1 MQPHTPSRPPQER
14 RYACFDGDVDALW
27 IENMNS
33 VMDDNKLL
41 TLANG
46 ERIRLENYCALLFEV
61 GNLNYASPATVS
73 RAGMVY
79 VDPKNLRYSPYWQR
93 WVLTRPEVQREL
105 LNDFFEKIINQSIA
119 FILEGLDGTT
129 QGNPLKLVI
138 MQTDLNMV
146 TQFCNLY
153 DALLPNY
160 GPGDGKNY
168 DEPVLQVYN
177 TDTLECCF
185 LQAVYGS
192 MGACLVEKHQLIFDE
207 FMKRISGFPLVQDT
221 PENPASGGQFP
232 QNKPTLYDYFWDI
245 KENVWK
251 AWEWVVLPYTHDPTV
266 KFSEILVPT
275 VDNTRINRALALMS
289 EVGKSLPPRSQDV
302 LLMFVPISVPF
313 ADQTTRPACRRG
325 WNIKDGH
332 HHAIFAQSQS
342 GFERN

>member
-1 MQPHTPSRPPQER
+1 
-14 RYACFDGDVDALW
+14 VDALW

-93 WVLTRPEVQREL
+93 WVLTRPEPQREL
-105 LNDFFEKIINQSIA
+105 LNDFFEKIITQSIA

-153 DALLPNY
+153 DALLPNFVM
-160 GPGDGKNY
+160 DSKNY
-168 DEPVLQVYN
+168 DEPVAQSYN
-177 TDTLECCF
+177 TDSLECCF

-192 MGACLVEKHQLIFDE
+192 MGACLVEKHQPVFDE
-207 FMKRISGFPLVQDT
+207 YMKRISGFPLVQDT

-232 QNKPTLYDYFWDI
+232 QSKPTLYDYFWDV
-245 KENVWK
+245 KDNVWK
-251 AWEWVVLPYTHDPTV
+251 ASLVKAQTHMGLPTKCLVLNPKVSGPLAPIPSHPIPFRKP
-266 KFSEILVPT
+266 KF
-275 VDNTRINRALALMS
+275 RQAH
-289 EVGKSLPPRSQDV
+289 KLPPLASTFSF
-302 LLMFVPISVPF
+302 L
-313 ADQTTRPACRRG
+313 RPL
-325 WNIKDGH
+325 
-332 HHAIFAQSQS
+332 
-342 GFERN
+342 

>member
-1 MQPHTPSRPPQER
+1 
-14 RYACFDGDVDALW
+14 VDALW

-93 WVLTRPEVQREL
+93 WVLTRPEPQREL
-105 LNDFFEKIINQSIA
+105 LNDFFEKIITQSIA

-153 DALLPNY
+153 DALLPNFVM
-160 GPGDGKNY
+160 DSKNY
-168 DEPVLQVYN
+168 DEPVAQSYN
-177 TDTLECCF
+177 TDSLECCF

-192 MGACLVEKHQLIFDE
+192 MGACLVEKHQPVFDE
-207 FMKRISGFPLVQDT
+207 YMKRISGFPLVQDT

-232 QNKPTLYDYFWDI
+232 QSKPTLYDYFWDV
-245 KENVWK
+245 KDNVWK
-251 AWEWVVLPYTHDPTV
+251 AWEWVVLPYTHDPQV

-275 VDNTRINRALALMS
+275 VDNTRTNRTLSLMS
-289 EVGKSLPPRSQDV
+289 EVSVQPGCFGMSLLPASGICFINVCPYFGSISPPTPRSNDPFCLWARLVHQRR
-302 LLMFVPISVPF
+302 PPSCNICAISIRVS
-313 ADQTTRPACRRG
+313 T
-325 WNIKDGH
+325 
-332 HHAIFAQSQS
+332 
-342 GFERN
+342 

>member
-1 MQPHTPSRPPQER
+1 
-14 RYACFDGDVDALW
+14 
-27 IENMNS
+27 MNS

-61 GNLNYASPATVS
+61 GNLYYASPATVS

-93 WVLTRPEVQREL
+93 WVLTRPEPQREM
-105 LNDFFEKIINQSIA
+105 LNDFFEKIITNAIA

-153 DALLPNY
+153 DALLPTY
-160 GPGDGKNY
+160 GPPDNKTS
-168 DEPVLQVYN
+168 DEPVLKVYN
-177 TDTLECCF
+177 TDSLECCF

-192 MGACLVEKHQLIFDE
+192 LGACLLEKHQIIFDE
-207 FMKRISGFPLVQDT
+207 YMKRIAGFPLVQDT
-221 PENPASGGQFP
+221 HESPASGGQFP
-232 QNKPTLYDYFWDI
+232 QGKPTLYDYYWDI
-245 KENVWK
+245 TENCWL
-251 AWEWVVLPYTHDPTV
+251 AWEWVVKPYTHDPAV

-275 VDNTRINRALALMS
+275 VDNTRTNQLLSLMS
-289 EVGKSLPPRSQDV
+289 EVSRLVPQFCILILSRLGRSNDPCF
-302 LLMFVPISVPF
+302 LLVRLAHQRLRPSCNICVISI
-313 ADQTTRPACRRG
+313 RL
-325 WNIKDGH
+325 
-332 HHAIFAQSQS
+332 SM
-342 GFERN
+342 

>member
-1 MQPHTPSRPPQER
+1 
-14 RYACFDGDVDALW
+14 
-27 IENMNS
+27 MNS

-93 WVLTRPEVQREL
+93 WVLTRPEPQREL
-105 LNDFFEKIINQSIA
+105 LNDFFEKIITQSIA

-153 DALLPNY
+153 DALLPNFVM
-160 GPGDGKNY
+160 DSKNY
-168 DEPVLQVYN
+168 DEPVAQSYN
-177 TDTLECCF
+177 TDSLECCF

-192 MGACLVEKHQLIFDE
+192 MGACLVEKHQPVFDE
-207 FMKRISGFPLVQDT
+207 YMKRISGFPLVQDT

-232 QNKPTLYDYFWDI
+232 QSKPTLYDYFWDV
-245 KENVWK
+245 KDNVWK
-251 AWEWVVLPYTHDPTV
+251 AWEWVVLPYTHDPQV

-275 VDNTRINRALALMS
+275 VDNTRTNRTLSLMS
-289 EVGKSLPPRSQDV
+289 EVSVEPGCLGMSLLPASGICFINVCPYFGSISPSTPRSNDPFCLWARLVHQRR
-302 LLMFVPISVPF
+302 PPSCNICAISIRVS
-313 ADQTTRPACRRG
+313 T
-325 WNIKDGH
+325 
-332 HHAIFAQSQS
+332 
-342 GFERN
+342 